1 MRVQTVISE
10 DIPAWLK
17 LAAEV
22 EFLFG
27 PMVDER
33 GFHAALTKNI
43 SRGSA
48 FCVRVDDGSVG
59 SELMGG
65 LLFSCRP
72 PIYRIGWLAVAKTWR
87 RKGVAT
93 VLIDHVLPQIVP
105 PANLMVTA
113 FGTDNDAGAPA
124 RYFYEQMD
132 FDFLE
137 DTDPGPEGGSR
148 VILRRAFV

>member
-1 MRVQTVISE
+1 M
-10 DIPAWLK
+10 
-17 LAAEV
+17 
-22 EFLFG
+22 
-27 PMVDER
+27 
-33 GFHAALTKNI
+33 
-43 SRGSA
+43 
-48 FCVRVDDGSVG
+48 
-59 SELMGG
+59 
-65 LLFSCRP
+65 
-72 PIYRIGWLAVAKTWR
+72 
-87 RKGVAT
+87 AT

-105 PANLMVTA
+105 PANLMVTP

>member
-72 PIYRIGWLAVAKTWR
+72 PIYRIGWLAWR
-87 RKGVAT
+87 R
-93 VLIDHVLPQIVP
+93 
-105 PANLMVTA
+105 
-113 FGTDNDAGAPA
+113 
-124 RYFYEQMD
+124 
-132 FDFLE
+132 
-137 DTDPGPEGGSR
+137 PGGE
-148 VILRRAFV
+148 RAWQRS